1 MLSFY
6 CAWLAKKRGS
16 KYLELWQVIIAAG
29 KGNIFYS
36 ENLHYTTLVF
46 KNWCSSYE
54 DRQFAFLSIGR
65 VQLY

>member
-29 KGNIFYS
+29 EGNIFYS
-36 ENLHYTTLVF
+36 EKLHYTILVF
-46 KNWCSSYE
+46 KNWCSS
-54 DRQFAFLSIGR
+54 
-65 VQLY
+65 